1 MEPGGAVSTTG
12 YRGAAG
18 AVPTIIVMVTDGSS
32 IFNTALE
39 AELRQPVWAGSQTM
53 YKQAS
58 NLVSTLLSMCFGFLG
73 FPRTVCALTAS
84 CMDP

>member
-1 MEPGGAVSTTG
+1 MEPGGAASTTG

-39 AELRQPVWAGSQTM
+39 AELKQPVWAGSPTM
-53 YKQAS
+53 YIK
-58 NLVSTLLSMCFGFLG
+58 
-73 FPRTVCALTAS
+73 
-84 CMDP
+84 